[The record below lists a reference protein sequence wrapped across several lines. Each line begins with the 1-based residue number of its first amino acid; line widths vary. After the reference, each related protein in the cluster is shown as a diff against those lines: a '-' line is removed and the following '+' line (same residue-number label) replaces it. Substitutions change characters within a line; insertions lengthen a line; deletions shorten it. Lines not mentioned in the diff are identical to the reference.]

1 MKLFAV
7 VLTLFALLVAA
18 PAAAQ
23 ESAPLDQPQAAA
35 SIEAPSLWQRWLALV
50 RDQQRDLHRQLAGAI
65 RTLKNEGSPVAV
77 WSLILLSFLYGVFHA
92 AGPGHGKAVI
102 SAYLLSH
109 ESAIKR
115 GIWLASAAAL
125 VQGLTAIAL
134 VELLVVLLGFARRD
148 AQSAVGPLESLS
160 FGLIALLGAW
170 LTWRGVRA
178 LWRRR
183 PVSGPADRDRGAC
196 AHNHVPSPD
205 QLQRPL
211 SWRGAAGIVLS
222 IGIRPCSGAVL
233 VLIFA
238 EAVGLRLAGIA
249 AVLAMSL
256 GTALTVSLLAL
267 LAVSSRR
274 LAASLVRAEAG
285 RMALFGQ
292 GVAVLGGLAIM
303 TLGLSL
309 FLGSLGPGHPLL

>member
-1 MKLFAV
+1 MGCSGLYRP
-7 VLTLFALLVAA
+7 LPSRRALGQAAEAAAESA
-18 PAAAQ
+18 PAA
-23 ESAPLDQPQAAA
+23 PG
-35 SIEAPSLWQRWLALV
+35 LWDRWLAVV
-50 RDQQRDLHRQLAGAI
+50 REQQRDLHRQLAGAI
-65 RTLKNEGSPVAV
+65 RALKRDGSPLAA

-109 ESAIKR
+109 ESALKR

-125 VQGLTAIAL
+125 VQGLTAILL

-170 LTWRGVRA
+170 LAWRGGRA
-178 LWRRR
+178 FLRKRTTGTDSGAAACGHSHAPN
-183 PVSGPADRDRGAC
+183 PVDIE
-196 AHNHVPSPD
+196 
-205 QLQRPL
+205 RPL
-211 SWRGAAGIVLS
+211 TWRGAAGIVLS

-256 GTALTVSLLAL
+256 GTALTVSSLAV

-274 LAASLVRAEAG
+274 LAASLVRLEA
-285 RMALFGQ
+285 RRVAMLGQ

-303 TLGLSL
+303 TLGVSL
-309 FLGSLGPGHPLL
+309 FLGSLGPSHPLL